1 MFSIKGD
8 VLHECTFFLFFIHLE
23 QWCVSNKIPRNVAI
37 NLGRHL
43 NLILETCKEFLTF
56 LLRGICRKDSNS
68 DQKTIMMS
76 VHTGKSFRS
85 LIKSNR
91 NQIVFTISRLIWNQT
106 NFRLVRNKF
115 EKHKYN
121 QNLIWLNKIQKIFV
135 FE

>member
-91 NQIVFTISRLIWNQT
+91 NQIVYTICWFIWNQT
-106 NFRLVRNKF
+106 YVRLVQNQA
-115 EKHKYN
+115 ENGKYK
-121 QNLIWLNKIQKIFV
+121 LILVWFNKI
-135 FE
+135 